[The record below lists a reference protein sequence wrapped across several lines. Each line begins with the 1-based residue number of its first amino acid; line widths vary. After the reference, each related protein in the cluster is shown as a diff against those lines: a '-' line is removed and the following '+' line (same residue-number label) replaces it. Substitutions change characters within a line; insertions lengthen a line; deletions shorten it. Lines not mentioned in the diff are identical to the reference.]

1 MANNGWALPPDTGG
15 GKRMVVPEDSWWNYS
30 WAGGADTMARYLGVK
45 ADPTFYTE
53 DEFAQ
58 LQHDMSKLY
67 QPQEQLPSEPARM
80 LSEGREPEAAPVQ
93 GREMTIGEKI
103 AGVLGAY
110 GQKFGPLRALT
121 DPKSLESIGLT
132 GGIISKEA
140 DDNAFT
146 QWLKDFGR
154 SASTSFTQTGA
165 QTIGALT
172 DVAAGNF
179 GKNQDY
185 TVMGNRPEDYYNYG
199 GSAQTIGSFA
209 DDIAIALATS
219 GMGNY
224 LLAGSTA
231 ARGYSGLQMAAGL
244 RAGAASVPTLFGRAI
259 GPSATALQRTVG
271 AIAGAAPVAVSSVPE
286 LVAGRTN
293 LGEVGADVAL
303 GGIGGYLSFGSW
315 GGSRLRN
322 IASDALVNLGTG
334 AVQGLTPL
342 LPGGREFNP
351 EEYWQSLAYGAAVG
365 TALGVAGAKPDPRV
379 SSDVS
384 FGRRYDPNAQ
394 PVDQGPSPTATP
406 SMGGDILR
414 QAEEMAFGR
423 SDIQP
428 GMSAA
433 EAVERTAQAR
443 TPADVQTLR
452 RNPDGSVSSL
462 SDQMI
467 RGEYQAENV
476 DPKVVQQAAEIERQ
490 VYVDALMQ
498 MHDAPTLVKALDLE
512 VEGPVTPDILRGKII
527 NEWANQ
533 AANGAGIA
541 GIENRLQ
548 SMGLDSPIPQAEAGT
563 TQGQAG
569 PTPAPASPETGF
581 IFGQEI
587 PAVMG
592 EQTLGQVPGFDLGLR
607 MAAPGGV
614 AGLPP
619 LPEAPPV
626 RAGDQM
632 SFAQAITDPTLAN
645 LDQRMQMNQAARGM
659 VTGPESRAYPTNIM
673 PEAPLGSAGLITA
686 GPPTQQMD
694 LFGQLSGQ
702 IPPASALP
710 LPPPVA
716 GAPVPRAA
724 QPQPTT
730 TQPGAINE
738 GQAAGEPVSVPAG
751 TAGVEPPAR
760 SIEIPRDQIRTNA
773 IPNESVRASVR
784 QYNAENNLPES
795 IENHYV
801 PVVEERA
808 KSIADAYDALPV
820 FDESPETTQ
829 AYTALA
835 QEIQQQWDFA
845 INKLGITFE
854 PWVQEGQPYANSREM
869 IRDVQ
874 DNKHLYFFTGGEPH
888 PLLNEPDASGLTMND
903 KLRAIHDLFG
913 HAAED
918 YQFGPRGEENA
929 WLKHSQMFSP
939 LAQRALTTETRGQN
953 SWVNYGRQ
961 NYNEDGTR
969 KAIPAAERPFATQ
982 KVALLPEEFNDWRG
996 VLAENGIDVTAEAPP
1011 TVADVPVKVLAD
1023 ATQSTDIP
1031 AKPGM
1036 EPVSRPRTR
1045 ISIVEAAREVSQGAE
1060 DVAGALHKNVLEIED
1075 RRRTSTGNRN
1085 STKIRTDQPLLD
1097 KIADLAAGKPVDL
1110 GITKAGRAQRIL
1122 KVIGD
1127 AEGKMDGSDV
1137 RRQILA
1143 GRREFAK
1150 GTIKITETPDGKYV
1164 AQMTANPLE
1173 VASATLKAMPEATIK
1188 EIDAR
1193 AELNIAE
1200 KRQRRSLQDAYADIE
1215 DAFKEEVS
1223 GIGKVKTPVEVEDG
1237 YSSGAGALEMGEDSG
1252 MGNKSKNP
1260 TTQDYENWKMNV
1272 AERQAEVA
1280 DLALEEFDR
1289 RGLLT
1294 DSADNPIIDINPKHI
1309 QFWLMDRVGAPG
1321 WKEAGKLF
1329 LNRQVPEATKEF
1341 LDTHFESVM
1350 AQTPGLRQRF
1360 DSLVRINGT
1369 APSKQVANGV
1379 RRRAENTAKIFDNAA
1394 EVARMA
1400 GIEEPTKVID
1410 YMRYMRIKRKMS
1422 MRDQIMTPEEAQD
1435 IAEKLARVADDPNGL
1450 ALIKELDAA
1459 NEALEG
1465 KATWARIL
1473 DQNFRNLGPG
1483 IRAQLRNF
1491 PIIRTALT
1499 AGLMFGMDDL
1509 VETIEDDETYFGI
1522 PGSILRK
1529 VLGDGNAGTYAVM
1542 GSMPFLRG
1550 KLKSTMKPGTRA
1562 GIREFAASV
1571 KQRMQD
1577 RAENVSE
1584 SFARRSLG
1592 GLPDAE
1598 LRARAEEVAA
1608 RPGKAI
1614 DPNTGLKLE
1623 PGTQEYE
1630 AWIVDFMDTHRKSH
1644 NPNFKFGDSKGVI
1657 GVAEKWFTDL
1667 NLARVKIP
1675 FIDEFL
1681 GRKLDEMQVAQR
1693 KAAAEIKS
1701 FFDDTYA
1708 PIMQKYRKANDA
1720 RIPKAM
1726 AAFDYRMSDLANA
1739 KGRINDEVY
1748 YQAKKAEEDRI
1759 RDEFFTIETPEGPK
1773 LDEAAYNDYLKIQ
1786 EVFNPLRSRHLYAL
1800 VSFQEGIPYYETAA
1814 HRQKLIEERQSVHQ
1828 MFGAAEAQQ
1837 KKLEVELQKFNDE
1850 MAAARKN
1857 GAAAPELAEF
1867 EAKRR
1872 TLQQDLA
1879 EQIKLTSDIEAQVT
1893 SLDASILRLTT
1904 IDDMV
1909 VRSQE
1914 TGYILRHRDNDAQY
1928 VLRLSY
1934 DGDFKMP
1941 GVRREYA
1948 SRNIADLA
1956 LPDQARAFASEFQA
1970 KRIIDLTNKLN
1981 DVEAKLAVDPENVKL
1996 LEQQQRYEKALAQEN
2011 AEGRK
2016 SFSEMTNIE
2025 VLDYL
2030 RSQNVKADVYRR
2042 SRRTAKLNT
2051 AAYKAI
2057 NDALNAAEKL
2067 EGILVGRSN
2076 EDFSRPVNYV
2086 NKENVSGN
2094 QTLVDAGADGGVVTY
2109 DIPPGTDQKSFIDA
2123 MVEAVDDLVDGT
2135 IDKEQLRELLEQKY
2149 TYREVKVEGAGKGRR
2164 VVEQIHI
2171 DMPALRAIVSRY
2183 LEPSMPNLAKR
2194 NNVSGYYDPDG
2205 TWTAKQHWDYITGS
2219 AEVMQG
2225 QISSYTVRSASRG
2238 ILSDALDRL
2247 RRYDVDNGLAE
2258 FISSY
2263 TTQDANLSDL
2273 EDLAVRR
2280 AYSARRAYSILTL
2293 ATNVSNAIQ
2302 NRIYGAALSAQHQ
2315 GMHILTKYGVTQQK
2329 PDGSKS
2335 EVKWMNSQAEARAFI
2350 ADKAEKGEVGWS
2362 EVKGATL
2369 KNIGLK
2375 DFGIT
2380 AGALIAPQTTI
2391 RVLAKVDPYWKA
2403 VYEESKRLNLQ
2414 EGSAIGNY
2422 TMREAIDKGTPRE
2435 KVVNLLTYMTRKI
2448 ENANNWTSIL
2458 ASASTAKTRMG
2469 ITSQDFATLGTGQ
2482 LSSAME
2488 TVLRPSMDRMA
2499 LHNKAGETLR
2509 AEIANIKQRLAD
2521 PKISKGE
2528 RIHLEKLVEQK
2539 QKYVAE
2545 QDLTPER
2552 VFLDS
2557 VMEYIVLDRQFE
2569 QGGWTKMDQTR
2580 LEREL
2585 SKNPAGVIATTFA
2598 APMFR
2603 ATSSYLAMLREA
2615 KNTHSGFTGKL
2626 VRYAPVIVGG
2636 AALTMLMGI
2645 KANTTAIG
2653 PMMFVSDMVS
2663 LGEYIYDLFTTDD
2676 DNKVTAASSR
2686 GMWEGAGEY
2695 LAEKMGMD
2703 PKFGRDYVRA
2713 FFSEGLIRYV
2723 TDMAVSSESGVFDGL
2738 ALPGAQGILTTGKNM
2753 FKTVEGY
2760 YKVDDFVGAMYN
2772 TTNALPTS
2780 LKRGTQAVIQGTL
2793 GTKLDRYGNPI
2804 KEEFGGIEDIGKYK
2818 KFDIGDAIRHAVAG
2832 KRWSEIRSTLYDMDG
2847 TFDVSTPED
2856 AVRFANYLE
2865 STSGI
2870 SFGAG
2875 LKSRKPGP
2883 KESFQM
2889 AAVERDAYYIQRKL
2903 QQNHSAFY
2911 AKAAEEAKNRLNDM
2925 INSGEMITLTDRQG
2939 NRINVTMEQALTM
2952 AGTGGNKTE
2961 QDLARKGG
2969 ATVSA
2974 RQQMMQDIDK
2984 WMFST
2989 NVKNTIDNMYGE
3001 GRVKNTDKLMTGR
3014 GETDPVQYAQWKFM
3028 QRLYDSFL
3036 SESER
3041 RRGRTYYEGYNTP

>member
-1 MANNGWALPPDTGG
+1 MANNGWSMPPSGG
-15 GKRMVVPEDSWWNYS
+15 GNKPMQVPEDSWWNYR
-30 WAGGADTMARYLGVK
+30 WAGSDDVAARYYGDKVSPL
-45 ADPTFYTE
+45 FYTE
-53 DEFAQ
+53 EEYDKILRQGIDNADREQAQ
-58 LQHDMSKLY
+58 
-67 QPQEQLPSEPARM
+67 
-80 LSEGREPEAAPVQ
+80 SEGPRRLSDARPAEPERTAES
-93 GREMTIGEKI
+93 REMTFGEQVAAI
-103 AGVLGAY
+103 LGAY
-110 GQKFGPLRALT
+110 GQKLGPLRALT
-121 DPKSLESIGLT
+121 DPKSLEGIGLT
-132 GGIISKEA
+132 GGLTSKEA
-140 DDNAFT
+140 DDNVFT

-154 SASTSFTQTGA
+154 SAATSFTQTAA
-165 QTIGALT
+165 QTAGALA
-172 DVAAGNF
+172 DVATGNL
-179 GKNQDY
+179 GENQDY

-209 DDIAIALATS
+209 DDIAIALATY
-219 GMGNY
+219 GLGNY

-231 ARGYSGLQMAAGL
+231 ARGYAGLQMAAGL
-244 RAGAASVPTLFGRAI
+244 RAGTATVPTLFGRVV

-271 AIAGAAPVAVSSVPE
+271 ALAGAAPPAVSALPE

-293 LGEVGADVAL
+293 LAEAGADVGLGAL
-303 GGIGGYLSFGSW
+303 GGRYTVGSW

-322 IASDALVNLGTG
+322 IASDAALNLATG
-334 AVQGLTPL
+334 AVQGLTPMI
-342 LPGGREFNP
+342 PGGREFNP
-351 EEYWQSLAYGAAVG
+351 EEYWQSLAYGAAIG
-365 TALGVAGAKPDPRV
+365 AALGVAGAKPDPRV

-384 FGRRYDPNAQ
+384 LGRRYDPNAQ

-406 SMGGDILR
+406 SMGGDIMR

-433 EAVERTAQAR
+433 EAVERTAQAK
-443 TPADVQTLR
+443 TIDDLQTLF
-452 RNPDGSVSSL
+452 RNPDGSLFSISDLTLTNSAQMRAGDIALLEQQLADPNL
-462 SDQMI
+462 SEANRAWRLQAIQNPEAFFGDQGDLPGWNI
-467 RGEYQAENV
+467 WKQAG
-476 DPKVVQQAAEIERQ
+476 EIERQ
-490 VYVDALMQ
+490 IYVDALMQ
-498 MHDAPTLVKALDLE
+498 THDAPTLVKALDLE
-512 VEGPVTPDILRGKII
+512 VDGPITPDILRGKII
-527 NEWANQ
+527 NEWVNQ
-533 AANGAGIA
+533 AANGAGIS

-548 SMGLDSPIPQAEAGT
+548 SLGLASPIPQSKRGT

-569 PTPAPASPETGF
+569 PTPTPASPETGF
-581 IFGQEI
+581 MFGEQI

-592 EQTLGQVPGFDLGLR
+592 ERTLGQVPGYDLGLR
-607 MAAPGGV
+607 MAAPSGV

-686 GPPTQQMD
+686 GPSMQQMD
-694 LFGQLSGQ
+694 MFGQLSGQ
-702 IPPASALP
+702 IPPTAAAP
-710 LPPPVA
+710 EAVA
-716 GAPVPRAA
+716 GGAVETPAA
-724 QPQPTT
+724 
-730 TQPGAINE
+730 
-738 GQAAGEPVSVPAG
+738 
-751 TAGVEPPAR
+751 
-760 SIEIPRDQIRTNA
+760 
-773 IPNESVRASVR
+773 
-784 QYNAENNLPES
+784 
-795 IENHYV
+795 V
-801 PVVEERA
+801 PV
-808 KSIADAYDALPV
+808 
-820 FDESPETTQ
+820 
-829 AYTALA
+829 
-835 QEIQQQWDFA
+835 
-845 INKLGITFE
+845 
-854 PWVQEGQPYANSREM
+854 
-869 IRDVQ
+869 
-874 DNKHLYFFTGGEPH
+874 
-888 PLLNEPDASGLTMND
+888 
-903 KLRAIHDLFG
+903 
-913 HAAED
+913 
-918 YQFGPRGEENA
+918 
-929 WLKHSQMFSP
+929 
-939 LAQRALTTETRGQN
+939 
-953 SWVNYGRQ
+953 
-961 NYNEDGTR
+961 
-969 KAIPAAERPFATQ
+969 
-982 KVALLPEEFNDWRG
+982 
-996 VLAENGIDVTAEAPP
+996 EAPP

-1023 ATQSTDIP
+1023 ATQSTDVP
-1031 AKPGM
+1031 VKSGM
-1036 EPVSRPRTR
+1036 EPISRPRTR

-1060 DVAGALHKNVLEIED
+1060 DVAGALHKNILTIED
-1075 RRRTSTGNRN
+1075 RRRTSVGNRN
-1085 STKIRTDQPLLD
+1085 STKIRTDRPFLE
-1097 KIADLAAGKPVDL
+1097 KISDLAAGKPVDL
-1110 GITKAGRAQRIL
+1110 GITKAGRTQRIL

-1150 GTIKITETPDGKYV
+1150 GTIKITETPDGKYI

-1193 AELNIAE
+1193 AELKIAE
-1200 KRQRRSLQDAYADIE
+1200 KRQRRNLEDAYADIE

-1223 GIGKVKTPVEVEDG
+1223 GVGKVKTPVEVEDG
-1237 YSSGAGALEMGEDSG
+1237 YTSGVGALEMGEDSG

-1280 DLALEEFDR
+1280 ELALEEFDR

-1294 DSADNPIIDINPKHI
+1294 GAINPKHI
-1309 QFWLMDRVGAPG
+1309 QFWLMNRVGAPG

-1329 LNRQVPEATKEF
+1329 LDRQVPEPTKEF

-1379 RRRAENTAKIFDNAA
+1379 KRRAENTAKIFDNAA

-1400 GIEEPTKVID
+1400 GIEDPTKVID

-1450 ALIKELDAA
+1450 ALIKQLDAA

-1550 KLKSTMKPGTRA
+1550 KLKSVMKPGTRT

-1577 RAENVSE
+1577 RAEAISE
-1584 SFARRSLG
+1584 SAARRSLG

-1598 LRARAEEVAA
+1598 LRARAEEAA
-1608 RPGKAI
+1608 AMPGGAI
-1614 DPNTGLKLE
+1614 DSNTGRKYE

-1630 AWIVDFMDTHRKSH
+1630 GWIVKFMEMQRDTH
-1644 NPNFKFGDSKGVI
+1644 NPNFKLGDSKGTI
-1657 GVAEKWFTDL
+1657 GSGEKWFTDF

-1675 FIDEFL
+1675 FIDKFI

-1773 LDEAAYNDYLKIQ
+1773 LDEAAYSDYLKIQ

-1879 EQIKLTSDIEAQVT
+1879 EQIKLTSDIEAQIT

-1914 TGYILRHRDNDAQY
+1914 TGYILRHRDNNAQY

-1948 SRNIADLA
+1948 SRNIAQLA

-1970 KRIIDLTNKLN
+1970 KRVIDLTNKLN

-2011 AEGRK
+2011 GEGRK

-2042 SRRTAKLNT
+2042 SGRTAKLNT

-2057 NDALNAAEKL
+2057 NDALNAADKL
-2067 EGILVGRSN
+2067 EGVLVGRSN

-2109 DIPPGTDQKSFIDA
+2109 DIPPGSDQKSFIDS

-2135 IDKEQLRELLEQKY
+2135 IDKEQLRDLLEQKY
-2149 TYREVKVEGAGKGRR
+2149 TYREVKTEGTGKGRR

-2194 NNVSGYYDPDG
+2194 NNVAGYYDPDG
-2205 TWTAKQHWDYITGS
+2205 KWTAKEHWDYITGS

-2238 ILSDALDRL
+2238 ILSDALDML
-2247 RRYDVDNGLAE
+2247 RRYKVDNGLAE

-2335 EVKWMNSQAEARAFI
+2335 EVKWMDSQAEARAFI

-2362 EVKGATL
+2362 EVKGATF
-2369 KNIGLK
+2369 KNVGLK

-2391 RVLAKVDPYWKA
+2391 RVLAKMDPYWKA
-2403 VYEESKRLNLQ
+2403 IYEESKRLNLQ

-2422 TMREAIDKGTPRE
+2422 ALREAIDKGTPRE

-2509 AEIANIKQRLAD
+2509 AEIANIQQRLANPD
-2521 PKISKGE
+2521 ISKGE
-2528 RIHLEKLVEQK
+2528 RAHLEKLVEQK
-2539 QKYVAE
+2539 QKYVAD

-2580 LEREL
+2580 LERAL
-2585 SKNPAGVIATTFA
+2585 SKNPAGVVALTFA

-2645 KANTTAIG
+2645 KANTTAVG
-2653 PMMFVSDMVS
+2653 PMMFVSDMAS
-2663 LGEYIYDLFTTDD
+2663 LGEFIYDLFTTDD
-2676 DNKVTAASSR
+2676 DNKVTKASSR
-2686 GMWEGAGEY
+2686 GMWEDAGEY

-2738 ALPGAQGILTTGKNM
+2738 ALPGGQGMLTTGKNM
-2753 FKTVEGY
+2753 FKTIQGY

-2889 AAVERDAYYIQRKL
+2889 AIVERDAYYIQRKL
-2903 QQNHSAFY
+2903 QQNHNAFY

-2925 INSGEMITLTDRQG
+2925 INSGEMIELKDRQG
-2939 NRINVTMEQALTM
+2939 NTINVTMEQALTM

-2989 NVKNTIDNMYGE
+2989 NVKNTIDSMYGE